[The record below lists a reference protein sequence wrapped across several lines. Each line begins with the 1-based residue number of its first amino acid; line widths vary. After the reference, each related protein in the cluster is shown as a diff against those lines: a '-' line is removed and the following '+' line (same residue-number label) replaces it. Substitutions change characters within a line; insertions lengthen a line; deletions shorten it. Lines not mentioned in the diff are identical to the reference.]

1 MRVDANNKPS
11 QTIKVKILLLLLSL
25 VFFTL
30 LSSFPMALAI
40 LSTIFVHESGH
51 LWAARKIGMPTR
63 GIYFLPGIGGVA
75 LIEDLEI
82 VNRENECFISI
93 MGPIWGGLYALS
105 FILFSK
111 FTGIL
116 WFSEAGL
123 IMAAINLVNLVLP
136 INPLDGGRILKS
148 IAFSIHRRFGMVVN
162 ICMIPIALF
171 LSMRYHIWIL
181 SLVALLCFLE
191 FRHNEC
197 KKDVDITNYLKRKT
211 GEDFPSDASVTIK
224 NFQKKPMNWWG
235 ILKYSA
241 LTIVVIHGLF
251 YMIIKSPSFIKHLE
265 DNASKEVVKENS
277 EH

>member
-1 MRVDANNKPS
+1 MRLDANNKPS

-30 LSSFPMALAI
+30 LSSFPVALAI

-51 LWAARKIGMPTR
+51 LWAARKIGMSTR

-93 MGPIWGGLYALS
+93 MGPIWGGLYALI

-111 FTGIL
+111 LTGIL

-123 IMAAINLVNLVLP
+123 IMAVINIANLVLP

-148 IAFSIHRRFGMVVN
+148 IAFSIHRRFGMIVN

-181 SLVALLCFLE
+181 SLVALLCFLD
-191 FRHNEC
+191 FRYSEC
-197 KKDVDITNYLKRKT
+197 Q
-211 GEDFPSDASVTIK
+211 

-241 LTIVVIHGLF
+241 LTIVVIIGLF
-251 YMIIKSPSFIKHLE
+251 YMVIKSPSFIKHLE
-265 DNASKEVVKENS
+265 NNASKEVVQENKAKNEPVES
-277 EH
+277 NGI